1 MVFNKF
7 KAILG
12 GRVRVMITG
21 SAPISKEVLS
31 FLKIAFCCQIHEG
44 YGQTEC
50 GAPAAI
56 TWSREPLSGHVGGP
70 YPPLEIKLVDVP
82 DMNYTSEDKDE
93 NGVSMPRGEICYRG
107 YNVFKGYF
115 RQPEQTRDCLDSE
128 GWCHTGDIGM
138 FLPNGSLKVIDR
150 KKNIFKLSQ
159 GEYIA
164 PDKIEQKL

>member
-1 MVFNKF
+1 MLYDALVFNKF

-50 GAPAAI
+50 GAPL
-56 TWSREPLSGHVGGP
+56 PLPGPVNHYQAMSAGP

-82 DMNYTSEDKDE
+82 DMNYTSEDKTRMASQCLEVRSATRATTCLRGTSVNLSKLGTVLILRD
-93 NGVSMPRGEICYRG
+93 GVIQGISACS
-107 YNVFKGYF
+107 
-115 RQPEQTRDCLDSE
+115 CLMAHS
-128 GWCHTGDIGM
+128 
-138 FLPNGSLKVIDR
+138 
-150 KKNIFKLSQ
+150 KL
-159 GEYIA
+159 
-164 PDKIEQKL
+164 